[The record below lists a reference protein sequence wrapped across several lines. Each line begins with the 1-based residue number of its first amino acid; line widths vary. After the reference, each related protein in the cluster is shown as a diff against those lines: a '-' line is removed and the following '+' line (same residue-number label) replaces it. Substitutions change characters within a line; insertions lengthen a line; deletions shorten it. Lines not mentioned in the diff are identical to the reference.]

1 MAALESGIK
10 DVTNMMESAALKPKR
25 AASPPPR
32 PKSAH
37 NSPVRKALFVPKGA
51 SEMKKRELAGSYED
65 FTPEPLLMENPNRFV
80 LFPIEHADVWAMYK
94 KAEASFW
101 TAEEIDLC
109 HDMKDWEQ
117 KLNDKERHFI
127 STVLAFF
134 AASDGIVNENLAQNF
149 ATEVQWAEARCF
161 YGFQIAIE
169 NIHSEVYSLLIDT
182 YIRDQTKK
190 AECLNAIETMP
201 CVKNSAEINQCVRP
215 AWRYYLLFWPPRRS
229 ARVLG
234 VLARGVLGLLTRTFD
249 FRTGQE
255 KGRLG
260 PPLVR
265 RRPLVLRRAHRGL
278 CRR

>member
-10 DVTNMMESAALKPKR
+10 DVTNMMASAALKPKR

-149 ATEVQWAEARCF
+149 ATEVL
-161 YGFQIAIE
+161 YGAQINFAAL
-169 NIHSEVYSLLIDT
+169 HHRRGRPHGAALRKLGAALSDTQLTDLCTHRSSGPRRAASTASRSLLKIFIAKST
-182 YIRDQTKK
+182 
-190 AECLNAIETMP
+190 
-201 CVKNSAEINQCVRP
+201 
-215 AWRYYLLFWPPRRS
+215 RS
-229 ARVLG
+229 
-234 VLARGVLGLLTRTFD
+234 
-249 FRTGQE
+249 
-255 KGRLG
+255 
-260 PPLVR
+260 
-265 RRPLVLRRAHRGL
+265 
-278 CRR
+278 